1 MKFKLV
7 TKDVYIQQYISM
19 ISTQPH
25 GNVTNR
31 RIFVKKTR
39 KKKITVFGEKTI
51 QNYVLACLYMGVDM
65 IFTYVSVKTF

>member
-1 MKFKLV
+1 
-7 TKDVYIQQYISM
+7 M

-25 GNVTNR
+25 GNVTNCR
-31 RIFVKKTR
+31 RFVKKTR

-51 QNYVLACLYMGVDM
+51 QNYVIVCLYMRVDM